1 MFVLVFVASG
11 GDGTWCEWL
20 FFLTVFTKMKIH
32 RVDRENAAA

>member
-11 GDGTWCEWL
+11 GNSTWCGWL
-20 FFLTVFTKMKIH
+20 FLIVFTKMEIH

>member
-11 GDGTWCEWL
+11 GIARGVGG
-20 FFLTVFTKMKIH
+20 FFLNVFTKMKIH

>member
-11 GDGTWCEWL
+11 GNSSWCGGL
-20 FFLTVFTKMKIH
+20 FFLNVFTKMKIH